1 MPRKK
6 TATAAAQGGSLGRTK
21 ADFRLLAGGTVV
33 LACLI
38 FIVDLLLPL
47 GVAVGVL
54 YTTLV
59 LFSMWSPHR
68 RFILLV
74 AAGVS
79 VLTVLAFSLDPGE
92 ANWMAVSN
100 RLLSLFTI
108 WVATVLSFL
117 HKRDQEERERLI
129 LELQDSLEHIK
140 TLRGLLPICVSC
152 KKVRNG
158 QGYWKNIDTYVSE
171 RSEAQITHGIC
182 PDCFT
187 HYYPKTV
194 ETKAGAK

>member
-1 MPRKK
+1 MQE
-6 TATAAAQGGSLGRTK
+6 TAQAPARGDNLVRTK
-21 ADFRLLAGGTVV
+21 IDFRLLAGGTTV
-33 LACLI
+33 LALLI
-38 FIVDLLLPL
+38 FAVDLLTPL

-54 YTTLV
+54 YTILV
-59 LFSMWSPHR
+59 VLAMWSPHR
-68 RFILLV
+68 RFIFFV

-79 VLTVLAFSLDPGE
+79 ILTLFDTFLSHDD
-92 ANWMAVSN
+92 ANWMVMSN

-108 WVATVLSFL
+108 WIAAVLSFL
-117 HKRDQEERERLI
+117 LKRDQQERERLI
-129 LELQDSLEHIK
+129 LDLQDSLAHIK

-158 QGYWKNIDTYVSE
+158 QGYWKSIDAYVSE

-187 HYYPKTV
+187 HYYPKTT
-194 ETKAGAK
+194 EAEALTKK